1 MSTIMR
7 SVPKKRSLS
16 RRTMLRGVMGGA
28 AVAVGLPILD
38 IMLNDSGT
46 ALAGGS
52 PLPVRLVTWF
62 FGNGVNKK
70 RWIPGGMLTPVT
82 GPDYPVPEALTP
94 LADVKQY
101 VSVITGFRNF
111 CNNQITH
118 HEGMTLFNGYTFTQQ
133 CIGDPECGQG
143 FYSNAGGPTIDQVAA
158 TYIGAQT
165 PVSSVQIGI
174 SKRISGAD
182 FGTTMH
188 ALSHKSTTEP
198 LFPERSPQDVF
209 YRLFG
214 NFMPPDDPAKP
225 SRLAVLNAVR
235 EQAGRLEA
243 RLGVRDKQRLDS
255 HLQGISE
262 LEAKINTLPP
272 QCESPDEP
280 TQQNVDMGGVEPIA
294 AVNTVMS
301 DLLAYAFACDVTRI
315 ASVLFHEGASDTV
328 FPGASSQ
335 GHHNASH
342 SFSVTD
348 AGQEQNYGGLADF
361 NTGLNFTITQLAYLL
376 TRLRDTPDGT
386 ANLLDNSA
394 ILIGSD
400 CMDGWS
406 HDFDARRNLACLVA
420 GGGGGRLVHP
430 AIHTVQDGR
439 SISDVAL
446 TVLQAVVPEVTS
458 IGNVGSDPA
467 ASQTPVAEL
476 LST

>member
-7 SVPKKRSLS
+7 SVPKKRSLN
-16 RRTMLRGVMGGA
+16 RRAMMRGMMGGA
-28 AVAVGLPILD
+28 AVAVGLPVLE

-46 ALAGGS
+46 ALAGGT

-82 GPDYPVPEALTP
+82 GPDYPLAEALAP
-94 LADVKQY
+94 LASVKEY
-101 VSVITGFRNF
+101 VSVPTGFRNP
-111 CNNQITH
+111 CGNQITH
-118 HEGMTLFNGYTFTQQ
+118 HEGMTLFNGYTFTQA
-133 CIGDPECGQG
+133 CNNDPECGMG

-158 TYIGAQT
+158 AQIGAQT
-165 PVSSVQIGI
+165 PVSSIQIGI

-198 LFPERSPQDVF
+198 LFPERNPADVF

-225 SRLAVLNAVR
+225 
-235 EQAGRLEA
+235 A
-243 RLGVRDKQRLDS
+243 RLGVLSAVRAQAARLESRLGARDKQRLDA

-272 QCESPDEP
+272 QCEAPDEP
-280 TQQNVDMGGVEPIA
+280 TQTNTDVNGVEPLE
-294 AVNTVMS
+294 AVNEVMS

-335 GHHNASH
+335 GHHGASH
-342 SFSVTD
+342 SFSVND
-348 AGQEQNYGGLADF
+348 QGMEEDYGGLNDF
-361 NTGLNFTITQLAYLL
+361 NTGLNFTITQLAYFLNKL
-376 TRLRDTPDGT
+376 KETPDGT
-386 ANLLDNSA
+386 SNLLASSA

-406 HDFDARRNLACLVA
+406 HDFDGNRHLACLVA

-430 AIHTVQDGR
+430 GIHTVQPGR
-439 SISDVAL
+439 SITDVAL

-458 IGNVGSDPA
+458 IGNVGVDPA

-476 LST
+476 TAQ